1 MRKVIGIGETMLDII
16 FKNGKP
22 IEAVP
27 GGSTFNGIISLGR
40 AGVNATFISE
50 TGSDRVGE
58 YVRQFLKQ
66 NNVDTASVNVYP
78 DSKSPVSLA
87 FLDDSNNADYIFY
100 REQRHDHMDFT
111 YPDINRDDVV
121 VFGSYYA
128 VNPTLR
134 PQVSGLL
141 ELARQRGAI
150 IYYDVN
156 YRPAHQN
163 DVMKITPNLIDNLEY
178 ADIVRGSREDFTI
191 LYKKDTA
198 ERVYRAET
206 SFYCPRLVYTDGPR
220 PVTVM
225 ADGGFHKQY
234 PMPQTQTVSTI
245 GAGDNFNAGFIYG
258 LIKYGVTR
266 DSLERGLDE
275 ATWDKL
281 IACASAF
288 SADCC
293 KDIYN
298 YISTEYG
305 KSLQQ

>member
-1 MRKVIGIGETMLDII
+1 MLDII

-40 AGVNATFISE
+40 AGVNATIISE

-121 VFGSYYA
+121 VFGSYFA

-225 ADGGFHKQY
+225 ADGGFNKQY

-266 DSLERGLDE
+266 DDLERGLDE

-298 YISTEYG
+298 YISVDYG

>member
-1 MRKVIGIGETMLDII
+1 M
-16 FKNGKP
+16 
-22 IEAVP
+22 
-27 GGSTFNGIISLGR
+27 
-40 AGVNATFISE
+40 
-50 TGSDRVGE
+50 
-58 YVRQFLKQ
+58 RQFLKQ

-225 ADGGFHKQY
+225 ADGGFTKQY

-298 YISTEYG
+298 YISVEFG

>member
-128 VNPTLR
+128 VNPNLR

-141 ELARQRGAI
+141 EIARQRGAI

-156 YRPAHQN
+156 FRPAHQN
-163 DVMKITPNLIDNLEY
+163 DVMKITPNLLDNLEI
-178 ADIVRGSREDFTI
+178 ADVVRGSNEDFSI
-191 LYKKDTA
+191 LFKRNDA
-198 ERVYRAET
+198 DSVYRT
-206 SFYCPRLVYTDGPR
+206 DISFYCHNFIYTQGAEPIEVR
-220 PVTVM
+220 AEGGVNCHYPVANT
-225 ADGGFHKQY
+225 K
-234 PMPQTQTVSTI
+234 TVSTI
-245 GAGDNFNAGFIYG
+245 GAGDNFNAGFVYG
-258 LIKYGVTR
+258 LIKYGITKEDIR
-266 DSLERGLDE
+266 RGLTAE
-275 ATWDKL
+275 QWDKL
-281 IACASAF
+281 VECAQMF
-288 SADCC
+288 SSECC
-293 KDIYN
+293 KSLDN
-298 YISTEYG
+298 YISKEFG
-305 KSLQQ
+305 EKLKI